1 MFDDMMRIRESESR
15 YLFPLP
21 EEEHATDGVPLL
33 SDEVDDDHAE
43 QDLTIEKP
51 RPASPVRSSP
61 REKNASSST
70 PRFFLLITVELC
82 TFMVLFFCFTVL
94 CRMAAPQLVIPNW
107 KIAIVGLSF
116 HAFLEGSLVWFGAR
130 PLGVILAEKAVAGH

>member
-21 EEEHATDGVPLL
+21 EEEHMTDDVPLI
-33 SDEVDDDHAE
+33 SDEMDDDG
-43 QDLTIEKP
+43 QTDLTIEQP
-51 RPASPVRSSP
+51 RPASPRRSRPPQKGSD
-61 REKNASSST
+61 SSVI
-70 PRFFLLITVELC
+70 RVFLLITVELC

-107 KIAIVGLSF
+107 KIAVVGLSF
-116 HAFLEGSLVWFGAR
+116 HAFLEGSLAWFGAR
-130 PLGVILAEKAVAGH
+130 PLGVVLAEKAAASH